1 MRAAR
6 ATLGLWLCVAGG
18 AAWAQAG
25 QPTPSTTPNATPTPA
40 STAAPASAAT
50 STGQGQGEAVRATSP
65 PPPSPASLRKSQQ
78 GEELAR
84 TGDWRAA
91 LFAFQE
97 AVNLSPSSATP
108 RLRLG
113 EAYEKLGYHDEA
125 AKQFDLAAALEPP
138 GVEALRRAARARAS
152 RDGQAPPLEA
162 VAPQPRPP
170 GPPETPAAEAY
181 EQGVTFVSRGQY
193 AEALAALDEA
203 VRRDPRL
210 PVAYTARGAALFGLG
225 RYVEAAGDYRT
236 ALALDPAQA
245 TPLFGLAEC
254 YRLLQ
259 QPAAAVEHYGRY
271 AQSMAPDVRED
282 LRGEAQARIAE
293 LRGR

>member
-1 MRAAR
+1 EG
-6 ATLGLWLCVAGG
+6 LGEGVR
-18 AAWAQAG
+18 
-25 QPTPSTTPNATPTPA
+25 ATPT
-40 STAAPASAAT
+40 AT
-50 STGQGQGEAVRATSP
+50 QGQGAAAAPVPP

-78 GEELAR
+78 GEDLVRA
-84 TGDWRAA
+84 GDWRGA

-97 AVNLSPSSATP
+97 AVNLSPRSAAP

-113 EAYEKLGYHDEA
+113 DAYEKLGYHDEA

-138 GVEALRRAARARAS
+138 GVEAQRRAERARAAREGR
-152 RDGQAPPLEA
+152 APPPEPA
-162 VAPQPRPP
+162 AAQPRPP
-170 GPPETPAAEAY
+170 GPPDTPAAGAY
-181 EQGVTFVSRGQY
+181 EQGVSFVSRGQY

-203 VRRDPRL
+203 IRRDPRL

-245 TPLFGLAEC
+245 TPLFGLGEC

-271 AQSMAPDVRED
+271 VQSVAPDARED
-282 LRGEAQARIAE
+282 LRGEARARIGE
-293 LRGR
+293 LGGR